1 MYLRIRELREDKN
14 MTQIEMA
21 KLLHCSQ
28 RVYSDYECG
37 KVDVPLSILICL
49 ADIHLTSVDYL
60 LGITDQ
66 KYRIP
71 AKNKVIRKT
80 CMYINTAPVYAIRI
94 NGGCMSFMNKYI
106 F

>member
-60 LGITDQ
+60 LGDRASGILFEAFKNIYHTSSLFDFKIMRFSTPQ
-66 KYRIP
+66 K
-71 AKNKVIRKT
+71 
-80 CMYINTAPVYAIRI
+80 
-94 NGGCMSFMNKYI
+94 
-106 F
+106 

>member
-60 LGITDQ
+60 LGLTDQ
-66 KYRIP
+66 KIP
-71 AKNKVIRKT
+71 HPRK
-80 CMYINTAPVYAIRI
+80 
-94 NGGCMSFMNKYI
+94 K
-106 F
+106 